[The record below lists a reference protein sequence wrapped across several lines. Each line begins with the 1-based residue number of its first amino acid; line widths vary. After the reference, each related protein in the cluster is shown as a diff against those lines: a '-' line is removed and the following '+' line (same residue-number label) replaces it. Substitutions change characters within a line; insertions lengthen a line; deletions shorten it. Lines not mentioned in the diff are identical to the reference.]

1 MEENK
6 LLQFKKQIVD
16 EVKDLFSDEECWEL
30 ISMLY
35 LIMQEELFVVLLKH
49 SNYQGT
55 SGELLEIIET
65 DDEMKMI
72 LKTSMIEFINEAHGH
87 DAVCM
92 ALVILKDHLTRIQ
105 VQSDETEEHKQ
116 S

>member
-1 MEENK
+1 MKENK
-6 LLQFKKQIVD
+6 LCQFKKQILD

-35 LIMQEELFVVLLKH
+35 LIMQEELFVILLKY
-49 SNYQGT
+49 SSYQGS
-55 SGELLEIIET
+55 SGDLLEIIET

-72 LKTSMIEFINEAHGH
+72 IKTAMIEYINGAHGH
-87 DAVCM
+87 EAMCR
-92 ALVILKDHLTRIQ
+92 ALVILKDLLTRIE

>member
-6 LLQFKKQIVD
+6 LWQFKKQIVD

-35 LIMQEELFVVLLKH
+35 LIMQEELFVTLLKH
-49 SNYQGT
+49 SNYQGS

-65 DDEMKMI
+65 DDEMRLI
-72 LKTSMIEFINEAHGH
+72 LKTAMIEYINEAHGH
-87 DAVCM
+87 EAICR
-92 ALVILKDHLTRIQ
+92 ALVILKDHLTKLQ
-105 VQSDETEEHKQ
+105 VQSDENEEHKQ
-116 S
+116 G